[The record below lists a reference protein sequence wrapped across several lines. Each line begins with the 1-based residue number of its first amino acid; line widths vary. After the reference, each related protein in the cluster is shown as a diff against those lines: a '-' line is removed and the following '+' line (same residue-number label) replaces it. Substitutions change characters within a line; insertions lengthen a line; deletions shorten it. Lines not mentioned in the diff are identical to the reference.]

1 MLPRLSRTSRQA
13 LLASRSLERHMS
25 MAASVPYFRR
35 HVIVMDAQGNA
46 EAWPKKLEMSDHVLS
61 QYARAIESF
70 NEATDPKPLGI
81 AAAYPT
87 NAQLSLSSQDTH
99 EVVVFPENIRV
110 SNVREGDIEFLTKHL
125 LAESVDIAALETKL
139 SVTELTGHH
148 AFVCAHANRD
158 YRCACAGPKLIE
170 QRRLKTGR
178 STPAAIMADT
188 DLLAIASSIQRD
200 IGMECSTNPKMLTS
214 SSKRSLET
222 ASLFSS
228 RSGVDALA

>member
-1 MLPRLSRTSRQA
+1 
-13 LLASRSLERHMS
+13 MS

-61 QYARAIESF
+61 QYARAIEPL

-87 NAQLSLSSQDTH
+87 NAQLSLASQDTH
-99 EVVVFPENIRV
+99 EVLVFPENIRV

-125 LAESVDIAALETKL
+125 LAESVDIAALEAKLCVTK
-139 SVTELTGHH
+139 LTGHH

-170 QRRLKTGR
+170 WLQTKTPQDW
-178 STPAAIMADT
+178 TIY
-188 DLLAIASSIQRD
+188 ASSHYGGHRFAGNCIVYPEGHWY
-200 IGMECSTNPKMLTS
+200 GMLNKPEDVDKLVQAFTGDGELALESLWRGCTGMTKESQLKLYARATS
-214 SSKRSLET
+214 Q
-222 ASLFSS
+222 
-228 RSGVDALA
+228 